1 MNERNLILT
10 SASKLLGLLLCAA
23 HAADIPAEPSGI
35 YKEIDVRLATDTMK
49 ALRDSK
55 GEALAKVIGNVTNH
69 SENFAPPVLYVL
81 SSVLIEQ
88 NRKDEAVFWFHAAQL
103 RGVIDAKICTDK
115 SASLALRGLNQT
127 FGPPIKDYCLTNI
140 PVLTNAVKNVLTWE
154 ESTPCH
160 YDRRWIDLHTMN
172 ELASETNALL
182 TVPPEQWEAIRKRA
196 REEYAADFQKA
207 LASFYKSK
215 H

>member
-1 MNERNLILT
+1 LFSTILFI
-10 SASKLLGLLLCAA
+10 S
-23 HAADIPAEPSGI
+23 HAADTNIAPPAI

-115 SASLALRGLNQT
+115 SASWALRSLNQK

-140 PVLTNAVKNVLTWE
+140 PVLTNAVQNVLAWE

-160 YDRRWIDLHTMN
+160 YDRRWIDLQTMN
-172 ELASETNALL
+172 ELASETNAVL
-182 TVPPEQWEAIRKRA
+182 TVPPDQWEAIRKRA

-207 LASFYKSK
+207 LASFYKNK